1 MIHIDFETYSSA
13 GYGPDF
19 KPLRKGKSGIEIVG
33 SARYAEDPSTR
44 PLSLAYKIGTGPTQL
59 WIDGMPPPQDLIDA
73 VRSGEHV
80 AAWNSSFEYDIW
92 PKLGIGRIPLSQ
104 FVDPSA
110 LARAYGIPGSLAKAG
125 AVLKLTH
132 EKLEDGKRLIN
143 KFSVP
148 PGRDPRLDPVDGR
161 KFYEYNIRDVDAEAE
176 AMSKLPPLI
185 PFEQRVWEL
194 DQRINDR
201 GVHIDVPALN
211 RLISLY
217 ELESAKYT
225 KELQDI
231 TGGEVSSGSEVAK
244 MLDWLKLG
252 LANLDAE
259 NVERA
264 LKFPDLTAAQKR
276 VLELRQL
283 LSLSSCKKL
292 YAIHDRLCKDSRI
305 RWLFQYYGAGTG
317 RWAGR
322 GPQPQNLTAGDPD
335 AADAFL
341 RGGPPGPDIM
351 GSISGALRGLFIP
364 APGCDFLCSDY
375 SAIEAVVLACL
386 AGEQWRIDV
395 FKTHG
400 KIYEMSAS
408 KITGI
413 PFDEFLRVKR
423 ETGEHHPMRK
433 KVGKVA
439 ELACFGPDTEI
450 LTNNGYKKIPDV
462 IVTDKLWDGIQWVNH
477 CGVVK
482 KGEKETLFLDG
493 IRVTPEHPISLG
505 RSWTVAKKLAL
516 NQNTLDLALAIGSEN
531 LPLSVMGNETE
542 HGGQQSSAHAAGL
555 RISSFTQHCTSE
567 KQPVAENV
575 VEKKRVK
582 RILNCIQHMQTLCQI
597 MKIGVDSLTG
607 YGLQYQDAT
616 LLAVGDMRTMGGE
629 ASMSAMSGVKKMEQ
643 GRSSCMPA
651 NYRGIITKSSKWIV
665 LTLIK
670 DTLQVILDLLQ
681 DQKTST
687 IKDQFQ
693 KCKNESTSLSVVY
706 DIVNAGP
713 LHRFTIRTN
722 SGHLIV
728 HNSGYQGGYGAWL
741 AFGADKH
748 LSEQEIRDAIK
759 AWRAASQNI
768 VQYWYK
774 IEDCAKLA
782 VQYPG
787 NCFEYRGIKFQCA
800 NDILHVRLLSGRIL
814 YYHNPRLHQE
824 LTPWGKEVS
833 KLTFMGNG
841 KFGWDRIDTYGGKL
855 TENIVQATARDI
867 LANALLNLDAAG
879 YMTVLHVHDEICAE
893 VPEGWGSIDEMEKL
907 MGALPDWCK
916 DWPIRAAGGWRGKR
930 YKKEA

>member
-1 MIHIDFETYSSA
+1 MIHIDFETYSAA
-13 GYGPDF
+13 GYGTDR

-33 SARYAEDPSTR
+33 SAKYAEHPSTR
-44 PLSLAYKIGTGPTQL
+44 PLSLAYKIGAGETQL
-59 WIDGMPPPQDLIDA
+59 WIEGMPLPQDLLDA
-73 VRSGEHV
+73 VRAGGKV
-80 AAWNSSFEYDIW
+80 AAWNSPFEYDIW
-92 PKLGIGRIPLSQ
+92 PKLGVCRIPLSQ

-125 AVLKLTH
+125 AVLKLTY

-148 PGRDPRLDPVDGR
+148 PGRDPRLDPVDGE
-161 KFYEYNIRDVDAEAE
+161 KFYRYNIRDVDAEAE
-176 AMSKLPPLI
+176 AMSKLPPLT

-194 DQRINDR
+194 DQRINDL
-201 GVHIDVPALN
+201 GVYIDVPALN
-211 RLISLY
+211 RLIALY

-231 TGGEVSSGSEVAK
+231 TGGAVSSGSEVAK
-244 MLDWLKLG
+244 MLAWLESRGVKLPE
-252 LANLDAE
+252 LDADT
-259 NVERA
+259 VAQA
-264 LKFPDLTAAQKR
+264 LDGYGGGTPKYRGGLPKPDGLPPDAAR
-276 VLELRQL
+276 VLELRQI

-292 YAIHDRLCKDSRI
+292 YAIHDRLCQDNRI

-335 AADAFL
+335 ASDAFL
-341 RGGPPGPDIM
+341 SGGPPGPDIM

-364 APGCDFLCSDY
+364 AQGYDFICSDY

-433 KVGKVA
+433 KIGKVA
-439 ELACFGPDTEI
+439 ELA
-450 LTNNGYKKIPDV
+450 
-462 IVTDKLWDGIQWVNH
+462 
-477 CGVVK
+477 
-482 KGEKETLFLDG
+482 
-493 IRVTPEHPISLG
+493 
-505 RSWTVAKKLAL
+505 
-516 NQNTLDLALAIGSEN
+516 
-531 LPLSVMGNETE
+531 
-542 HGGQQSSAHAAGL
+542 
-555 RISSFTQHCTSE
+555 
-567 KQPVAENV
+567 
-575 VEKKRVK
+575 
-582 RILNCIQHMQTLCQI
+582 
-597 MKIGVDSLTG
+597 
-607 YGLQYQDAT
+607 
-616 LLAVGDMRTMGGE
+616 
-629 ASMSAMSGVKKMEQ
+629 
-643 GRSSCMPA
+643 
-651 NYRGIITKSSKWIV
+651 
-665 LTLIK
+665 
-670 DTLQVILDLLQ
+670 
-681 DQKTST
+681 
-687 IKDQFQ
+687 
-693 KCKNESTSLSVVY
+693 
-706 DIVNAGP
+706 
-713 LHRFTIRTN
+713 
-722 SGHLIV
+722 
-728 HNSGYQGGYGAWL
+728 SGYQGGYGAWL

-759 AWRAASQNI
+759 AWRAASPSI

-774 IEDCAKLA
+774 VEDCAKLA

-787 NCFEYRGIKFQCA
+787 NCFEHRGIKFQVQ
-800 NDILHVRLLSGRIL
+800 NDILHCRLLSGRIL

-833 KLTFMGNG
+833 KLTYMGNG
-841 KFGWDRIDTYGGKL
+841 KFGWERIDTYGGKL

-879 YMTVLHVHDEICAE
+879 YMTVLHIHDEICAE

-930 YKKEA
+930 YKKG